1 MTQKELIDAAVA
13 RTGSQAQLAAILGYS
28 QSYVGQLRSG
38 RIKMRPTVESALRGI
53 IEAPVPSLSG
63 ETSELFRNYTQTA
76 LEQFIKFGSDTLA
89 TQREYEKL
97 NRSRFDTIVTCAFIN
112 LALTILVAGLIIYGM
127 K

>member
-1 MTQKELIDAAVA
+1 MTQKELIDAAVERA
-13 RTGSQAQLAAILGYS
+13 GSQAKLAELLGYS
-28 QSYVGQLRSG
+28 QPYIHSLKSG
-38 RIKMRPTVESALRGI
+38 KVAMRPTVESALRGI

-63 ETSELFRNYTQTA
+63 ETSEIFRNYTQTV
-76 LEQFIKFGSDTLA
+76 LEQFVKLGSDTLA

-97 NRSRFDTIVTCAFIN
+97 NRSRFDTIVTCAWIN